1 MLSVL
6 LNNTLQPAPPSTNQ
20 TKELSTLHAPK
31 PTGGG
36 IWTTGVG
43 LKEWPRRK
51 IFFAKNKKPLVPKE
65 KLTRGDKPIL

>member
-1 MLSVL
+1 ML
-6 LNNTLQPAPPSTNQ
+6 LNNPYNLYPKEPVRTKALSNQDTHKPA
-20 TKELSTLHAPK
+20 
-31 PTGGG
+31 GG

-51 IFFAKNKKPLVPKE
+51 IFFAENKKPLVPKE